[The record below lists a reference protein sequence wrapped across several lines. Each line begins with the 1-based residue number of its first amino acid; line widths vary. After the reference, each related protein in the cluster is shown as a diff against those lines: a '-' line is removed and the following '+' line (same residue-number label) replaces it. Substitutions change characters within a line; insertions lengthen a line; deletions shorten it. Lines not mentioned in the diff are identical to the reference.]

1 MNFKILITS
10 IGGEFGPNLILSLK
24 KDNIIF
30 LKVIGTVV
38 KKDAIGKNF
47 CDIFYQVPKANNKNY
62 IKKFHRFVK
71 K

>member
-24 KDNIIF
+24 NDKKMFI
-30 LKVIGTVV
+30 KVIGTDV

-47 CDIFYQVPKANNKNY
+47 CDFL
-62 IKKFHRFVK
+62 
-71 K
+71 